1 MALSAGI
8 HPKIVQERLGHSGVA
23 ITLDT
28 YSHVIESL
36 HGDAANLVAS
46 LIASAPVRTPSAN
59 VGGGGDE

>member
-28 YSHVIESL
+28 YSHVTESL
-36 HGDAANLVAS
+36 PLRDAANLVAS
-46 LIASAPVRTPSAN
+46 LSLARPLAPR
-59 VGGGGDE
+59 